1 MKTLKSALVI
11 VAILLG
17 TAQTKGQEIIDAVIT
32 GNLVKVKE
40 LVAKG
45 ASLEVSDNYK
55 RTPLLLT
62 CRESGNF
69 EIAKLLIENGA
80 NINARDIFGDTPIT
94 LAAWRGFEEIVNY
107 LLDKNAELPESGND
121 RITLLSYATDKRLW
135 KLYQTMLLKGGD
147 FFLLEIM
154 DRPVLHWAAAGGSE
168 KITGDLIDKHMLVDS
183 KDVYGWTPLH
193 YSSYFGRTEAAKL
206 LIAKGS
212 DINARTPL
220 SESPL
225 YLAIMENKKEV
236 ADILTSAGAEQDLP
250 LQTNLSGQY
259 FGQKLPGDRLEL
271 FAPGII
277 SRLKGGHSN
286 IVFAKDGKEALWTE
300 WNLRDVGYSAGCV
313 VWYSRIVNG
322 IWSLPRKI
330 LPFGDTP
337 FYSSDG
343 KKIFFLASLPV
354 PPENIVKK
362 GIWYYERMKDTLSA
376 PRLLNFNVDSTG
388 LYWQFSFDR
397 NQNIY
402 YSSDDGLFRSLYK
415 NSKYLPV
422 EKLSDIFH
430 NDYKG
435 MGPFISPDGS
445 YIIFSSMYLP
455 GTFGSMDLYIGFR
468 NPDGTWAKPVNM
480 GPTVNSESDE
490 ILPMVSGDGKYLF
503 LRTERNGVRGIYW
516 INAKIIDELRPKE

>member
-1 MKTLKSALVI
+1 MKALKSALVL
-11 VAILLG
+11 VTILLG
-17 TAQTKGQEIIDAVIT
+17 TVQTKGQEIIDAVNT

-40 LVAKG
+40 LVEKG

-62 CRESGNF
+62 CRENGNF

-135 KLYQTMLLKGGD
+135 KLYQTMIMKGGD
-147 FFLLEIM
+147 LFLLEIM
-154 DRPVLHWAAAGGSE
+154 DHPVLHWAAAGGSE

-183 KDVYGWTPLH
+183 KDAYGWTPLH
-193 YSSYFGRTEAAKL
+193 YASYFGRTEAAKL

-220 SESPL
+220 GESPL
-225 YLAIMENKKEV
+225 YLAKMENKKEV
-236 ADILTSAGAEQDLP
+236 ADILVTAGAEQYLP
-250 LQTNLSGQY
+250 LQTNLSGPY
-259 FGQKLPGDRLEL
+259 FGQTLPGDRLEL

-322 IWSLPRKI
+322 VWSLPRKI

-337 FYSSDG
+337 FY
-343 KKIFFLASLPV
+343 
-354 PPENIVKK
+354 
-362 GIWYYERMKDTLSA
+362 
-376 PRLLNFNVDSTG
+376 
-388 LYWQFSFDR
+388 
-397 NQNIY
+397 
-402 YSSDDGLFRSLYK
+402 
-415 NSKYLPV
+415 
-422 EKLSDIFH
+422 
-430 NDYKG
+430 
-435 MGPFISPDGS
+435 
-445 YIIFSSMYLP
+445 
-455 GTFGSMDLYIGFR
+455 
-468 NPDGTWAKPVNM
+468 
-480 GPTVNSESDE
+480 
-490 ILPMVSGDGKYLF
+490 
-503 LRTERNGVRGIYW
+503 
-516 INAKIIDELRPKE
+516 